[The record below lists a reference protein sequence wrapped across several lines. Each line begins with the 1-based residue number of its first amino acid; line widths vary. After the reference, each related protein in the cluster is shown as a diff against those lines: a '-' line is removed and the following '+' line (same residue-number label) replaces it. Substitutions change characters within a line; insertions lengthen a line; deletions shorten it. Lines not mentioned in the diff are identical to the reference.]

1 MRVDELRELIELVER
16 SGIGELELRRGWTTI
31 RIAKQPSAPGSLLPA
46 APVSP
51 PAVAAAAPSAAEPA
65 AVAGPAPAAGTP
77 DDGLPAIRSPM
88 VGTFYGAPTPEAPP
102 FVEPGSRVSV
112 GQVVCIVE
120 AMKHMNEIESE
131 IAGEIVETLVENGAS
146 VDFNQPLFKVRP
158 HTS

>member
-1 MRVDELRELIELVER
+1 MSAPPQPTPILRMVHVDNLNTL
-16 SGIGELELRRGWTTI
+16 LRRGGMH
-31 RIAKQPSAPGSLLPA
+31 ASNH
-46 APVSP
+46 
-51 PAVAAAAPSAAEPA
+51 
-65 AVAGPAPAAGTP
+65 TP

-88 VGTFYGAPTPEAPP
+88 VGTFYRAPTPEAQP

-158 HTS
+158 HAS